1 MITLV
6 IISEHAKE
14 QLMKRGITESEVV
27 EAIKNCEV
35 IFEETDPRFGTK
47 KYSKFPLGL
56 KSLIVIWFINKN
68 NEEEEV
74 ITAYW
79 RRNRKW
85 EK

>member
-1 MITLV
+1 MIILV
-6 IISEHAKE
+6 LISEHAKE
-14 QLMKRGITESEVV
+14 QLVKRGITEE
-27 EAIKNCEV
+27 EFIETIKNCEV
-35 IFEETDPRFGTK
+35 IFEETDARFGKK

-56 KSLIVIWFINKN
+56 KSLIVIWFINKSN
-68 NEEEEV
+68 EEEV

>member
-1 MITLV
+1 MIIVV
-6 IISEHAKE
+6 IISEHANK
-14 QLMKRGITESEVV
+14 QLMKRGITKNEVF
-27 EAIKNCEV
+27 ETIKNCEI
-35 IFEETDPRFGTK
+35 IFEEIDPRFGTK
-47 KYSKFPLGL
+47 KYSKFPVGM

-68 NEEEEV
+68 NEEEV

>member
-1 MITLV
+1 VIIVV
-6 IISEHAKE
+6 IISDHAKK
-14 QLMKRGITESEVV
+14 QLVKRGITENEVV
-27 EAIKNCEV
+27 EAIENCEI
-35 IFEETDPRFGTK
+35 IFEETDARFGKK

-56 KSLIVIWFINKN
+56 KSLIVVWFINKSS
-68 NEEEEV
+68 EEEV

>member
-1 MITLV
+1 MIDLV

-14 QLMKRGITESEVV
+14 QLLKRGITEDEVI
-27 EAIKNCEV
+27 ETIKNHEV
-35 IFEETDPRFGTK
+35 IFEEIDTRFGKK
-47 KYSKFPLGL
+47 KYSKLPLGL
-56 KSLIVIWFINKN
+56 KSLIVVWFINKN
-68 NEEEEV
+68 EEEEI

>member
-1 MITLV
+1 MV

-14 QLMKRGITESEVV
+14 QLVKRGITENEVI
-27 EAIKNCEV
+27 ETIKNYEI
-35 IFEETDPRFGTK
+35 IFEEIDTRFGTK
-47 KYSKFPLGL
+47 KFSKFPLGL
-56 KSLIVIWFINKN
+56 KSLIVVWFINKSN
-68 NEEEEV
+68 EEEV

>member
-1 MITLV
+1 MIKVV

-14 QLMKRGITESEVV
+14 QLVKRGITENEVI
-27 EAIKNCEV
+27 EAIKNCKV
-35 IFEETDPRFGTK
+35 IFEETDTRFGTK

-56 KSLIVIWFINKN
+56 KSLIVIWFINKSN
-68 NEEEEV
+68 EEEV

>member
-1 MITLV
+1 MIIVV
-6 IISEHAKE
+6 IISDHAKK
-14 QLMKRGITESEVV
+14 QLVKRGITENEVV
-27 EAIKNCEV
+27 EAIENCEI
-35 IFEETDPRFGTK
+35 IFEETDARFGKK

-56 KSLIVIWFINKN
+56 KSLIVVWFINKSS
-68 NEEEEV
+68 EEEV

>member
-1 MITLV
+1 VILVV

-14 QLMKRGITESEVV
+14 QLVKRGITEEEVV
-27 EAIKNCEV
+27 EVIKNCEV
-35 IFEETDPRFGTK
+35 IFEETDVRFGTK

-56 KSLIVIWFINKN
+56 KSLIVVWFINKN
-68 NEEEEV
+68 NEEEV

>member
-1 MITLV
+1 MIIVV

-14 QLMKRGITESEVV
+14 QLVKSGITENEVI
-27 EAIKNCEV
+27 EAIKNCEI
-35 IFEETDPRFGTK
+35 IFEEIDPRFGTK
-47 KYSKFPLGL
+47 KYSKLPLGT
-56 KSLIVIWFINKN
+56 KSLIVVWFINKN
-68 NEEEEV
+68 NEEEV

>member
-1 MITLV
+1 MIIVV
-6 IISEHAKE
+6 IISDHAKE
-14 QLMKRGITESEVV
+14 QLVKRGITENEVV
-27 EAIKNCEV
+27 EAIKNCEI
-35 IFEETDPRFGTK
+35 IFEETDARFGKK

-56 KSLIVIWFINKN
+56 KSLIVVWFINKSN
-68 NEEEEV
+68 EEEV

>member
-1 MITLV
+1 VIIVV

-14 QLMKRGITESEVV
+14 KLMKRGITENEVV
-27 EAIKNCEV
+27 ETIKNCEV
-35 IFEETDPRFGTK
+35 IFEETDARFGTK
-47 KYSKFPLGL
+47 RYSKFPLGL
-56 KSLIVIWFINKN
+56 KSLIVVWFINKSN
-68 NEEEEV
+68 EEEV